1 MLFHVT
7 DTSNDHCY
15 IVHAPTWER
24 GVIALARHKNIIPVD
39 DLDKLSFEQIAELEE
54 WEVTLEV
61 VEIADPCVV
70 GEYDTDP
77 ESAANNS
84 EDAIE
89 HRGCAIGK
97 VAGPPLR
104 E

>member
-15 IVHAPTWER
+15 IVHAPTWDR
-24 GVIALARHKNIIPVD
+24 GVIALARHKNIITLD
-39 DLDKLSFEQIAELEE
+39 DLEE

-61 VEIADPCVV
+61 VEIVEPCVV
-70 GEYDTDP
+70 GEYDTDS

-84 EDAIE
+84 DDAIE
-89 HRGCAIGK
+89 NRGCAIGK
-97 VAGPPLR
+97 VAGRPSR